1 MINLFKKQP
10 ESIDS
15 LITILLSEI
24 DELAILI
31 EDLRKDLNDL
41 TDFVEE
47 HLD

>member
-1 MINLFKKQP
+1 MRNPVKKEP

-24 DELAILI
+24 DELTILI
-31 EDLRKDLNDL
+31 EELRKDLNDL